1 NPPLNLRYSNDVR
14 SKDGTG
20 TFSFRT
26 RPLPEFFIGQAT
38 VDVTGIVPIDSR
50 AQGFVVWDARDWKD
64 NRAQSWHLTLEREVM
79 HDTSLR
85 LSYIGDHGRD
95 LEQRFSVNTR
105 EAEFNYQARTGQI
118 RPSIPDVRRVNPNW
132 NFFQAVNHTGYSNTN
147 SFQAEVERR
156 YSNGLAFQ

>member
-1 NPPLNLRYSNDVR
+1 PRIGAAFKLTDKTVLRGGYGEYFWTMPLVQILAASRSNPPLNLRYSNDVR

-85 LSYIGDHGRD
+85 
-95 LEQRFSVNTR
+95 
-105 EAEFNYQARTGQI
+105 
-118 RPSIPDVRRVNPNW
+118 
-132 NFFQAVNHTGYSNTN
+132 
-147 SFQAEVERR
+147 
-156 YSNGLAFQ
+156 